1 MVQTFEFKISMPI
14 SGEIKNYCLNL
25 GADLAGIA
33 DLESLAQ
40 GLPVIP
46 PNLLESY
53 RYGISVGIGLE
64 KGIIE
69 GIIDRPTPE
78 YAEHYRKI
86 NATLDRITSEIV
98 KEVTEKGFKALA
110 VPASAAVDQV
120 NLRGIISHRAV
131 ARLSGLGWLGKS
143 LMLINPKLGPRFR
156 LATVL
161 TDMPLIPDQ
170 PLMNRCGACKECVMA
185 CPAGAIK
192 NVPTDDYYAD
202 REEALDLKKC
212 AAQTLE
218 FKALPGIGA
227 RLCGICIRACP
238 YGR

>member
-1 MVQTFEFKISMPI
+1 MVQTFEFEISMQI

-33 DLESLAQ
+33 DLEPLTR

-78 YAEHYRKI
+78 YARHYREV
-86 NATLDRITSEIV
+86 NAALDRIAAQIV
-98 KEVTEKGFKALA
+98 KWVEEQGFKALA
-110 VPASAAVDQV
+110 IAASKVADQDK
-120 NLRGIISHRAV
+120 RMGSISHRAV
-131 ARLSGLGWLGKS
+131 ARLAGLGWISKS
-143 LMLINPKLGPRFR
+143 LMLVNPKWGPGIR